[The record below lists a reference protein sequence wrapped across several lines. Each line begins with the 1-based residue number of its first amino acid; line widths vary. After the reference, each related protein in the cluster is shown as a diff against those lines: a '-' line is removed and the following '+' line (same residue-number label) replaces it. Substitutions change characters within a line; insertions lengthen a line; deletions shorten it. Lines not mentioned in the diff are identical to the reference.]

1 MFRLTHPHRFQG
13 RGAWRLSFVAFLAP
27 LAVEQCL
34 ISESNHAVMGTGQSL
49 PSLFNFDDD
58 FGFLDT
64 LQEEYVD
71 FERLEEMFDDEDD
84 DILDDTE
91 FDGFDAEDEA
101 LFSNDNKFNITVDP
115 GQKPM
120 RIDRYLHDRL
130 PNVSR
135 TRVQEAIKQERV
147 FVNQKA
153 VKSNYK
159 VKPKDFISMELPEP
173 NMGIGIIPEDIPI
186 EVVYEDDVLL
196 VVNKPAGMVVHPGYN
211 NWTGTLVNA
220 LAYKFSNLPT
230 SHNGDDKP
238 GIVHRID
245 KDTSGL
251 LLVAKTEQAMTF
263 LARQFF
269 DHSCERTYY
278 ALVWGFV
285 EKDKGTIEGSI
296 GRDPKSRKLRTVYAD
311 SSYGKHAVTHY
322 EVIRRFRYVTL
333 IRCQLETGRTHQIRV
348 HMKHIGHRL
357 FQDQM
362 YGGNKIL
369 KGERTGRYKL
379 FIDRC
384 FSELG
389 RQALH
394 AKSLGFVHPV
404 TKEWM
409 QFNSDLPEDM
419 ATAIDMWEDFV
430 RDE

>member
-1 MFRLTHPHRFQG
+1 
-13 RGAWRLSFVAFLAP
+13 
-27 LAVEQCL
+27 
-34 ISESNHAVMGTGQSL
+34 MGTGQSL
-49 PSLFNFDDD
+49 PNLFNFDDD
-58 FGFLDT
+58 FEFLDSM
-64 LQEEYVD
+64 QEEYVD
-71 FERLEEMFDDEDD
+71 FDLLEEIFEDVEDNIVDDKDEFDDFG
-84 DILDDTE
+84 L
-91 FDGFDAEDEA
+91 EDEA
-101 LFSNDNKFNITVDP
+101 LLSPDNQFTITVDP
-115 GQKPM
+115 GQNPL
-120 RIDRYLHDRL
+120 RIDRFLHDRL

-135 TRVQEAIKQERV
+135 NRVQEAIRQEQV
-147 FVNQKA
+147 FVNEKA

-159 VKPKDFISMELPEP
+159 VKPHDEITLELPEP
-173 NMGIGIIPEDIPI
+173 NMSIGIIPEDIPLNI
-186 EVVYEDDVLL
+186 VYEDDALL
-196 VVNKPAGMVVHPGYN
+196 LVNKPPGLVVHPGYN

-230 SHNGDDKP
+230 SHNGEDKP
-238 GIVHRID
+238 GLVHRID

-251 LLVAKTEQAMTF
+251 LLVAKTEEAMTF

-296 GRDPKSRKLRTVYAD
+296 GRDPRNRKLRTVYEDPAF
-311 SSYGKHAVTHY
+311 GKHAVTHY

-333 IRCQLETGRTHQIRV
+333 IKCQLETGRTHQIRV

-379 FIDRC
+379 FIDKC
-384 FSELG
+384 FSTLN

-394 AKSLGFVHPV
+394 AKSLGFVHPT

-409 QFNSDLPEDM
+409 QFDSELPEDISR
-419 ATAIDMWEDFV
+419 TIEMWEEFV
-430 RDE
+430 REE